1 MKAGRKKRAAPG
13 DKVGNEERPGPEAAG
28 LKDEESCRCKDVSK
42 KSMSELLK
50 VAISDLSFWKKSK

>member
-1 MKAGRKKRAAPG
+1 MKDDRQKSPASADKRRK
-13 DKVGNEERPGPEAAG
+13 EERPATEAAG
-28 LKDEESCRCKDVSK
+28 LKDEESCRCKEVSK

>member
-1 MKAGRKKRAAPG
+1 MKNDQPKGASQEDKRHGKEKP
-13 DKVGNEERPGPEAAG
+13 ETEAAG
-28 LKDEESCRCKDVSK
+28 LKDEESCRCKEVSK